1 MSAELDSIIVAFSAL
16 KVAPDDAR
24 GRPDYYL
31 IGLAMGTAVAKYA
44 DLAQQPEQAMR
55 SKDMAFGD
63 NHDIGGGLCIGSIAA
78 VDAQAG
84 LEHGPARIPKK
95 MEPFHYETST
105 D

>member
-1 MSAELDSIIVAFSAL
+1 
-16 KVAPDDAR
+16 
-24 GRPDYYL
+24 
-31 IGLAMGTAVAKYA
+31 
-44 DLAQQPEQAMR
+44 MR

-84 LEHGPARIPKK
+84 LEHGPGRIQRK
-95 MEPFHYETST
+95 MESLHYETST